1 MSDLNIIAI
10 TGRFTRDPELKKIN
24 EKSLANFSLAVS
36 KGKEE
41 VSYFDCTAW
50 EKTAELIQKYCKKGK
65 QVNITGE
72 LKQERWE
79 KDGQKFNRVCIV
91 VKTIQLL
98 GSKPEQETQ
107 EYTPT
112 QYKEKPASNPEKQKQ
127 GDSNEV
133 EDDIF

>member
-1 MSDLNIIAI
+1 MSDLNIVAI
-10 TGRFTRDPELKKIN
+10 TGRFTRDPEIKKIN

-79 KDGQKFNRVCIV
+79 RDGQKFNKVCIV
-91 VKTIQLL
+91 VKTIQLT
-98 GSKPEQETQ
+98 GSRSNEGSTQ
-107 EYTPT
+107 EYAPP
-112 QYKEKPASNPEKQKQ
+112 QYKEKTASKPEPASK
-127 GDSNEV
+127 DSD